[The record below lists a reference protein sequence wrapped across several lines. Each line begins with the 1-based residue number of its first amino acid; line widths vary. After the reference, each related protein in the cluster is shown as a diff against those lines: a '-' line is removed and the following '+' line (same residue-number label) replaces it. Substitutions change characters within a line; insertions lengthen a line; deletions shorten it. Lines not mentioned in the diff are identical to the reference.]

1 MNLRE
6 FIVAKG
12 YKDNP
17 RRLVE
22 DLIQLVFLILGLVA
36 VGSVLV
42 ITIYLVISGLPAIF
56 KIGPVEFLFGTRWAS
71 TASEPQFGIL
81 PFILTSI
88 YGTAGAIIIGVPIGF
103 FAAVFL
109 AKIAPKKVREIME
122 LCIGVLAGIPSVVY
136 GLVGM
141 TILVPGIRIIFGVP
155 DGATLFAAIIVL
167 AVMILPSVIN
177 VSLYAWISF
186 KSELY
191 GDAALNALYYF
202 PMQFIG
208 LWQWRKRGAV
218 DDVKAVKARK
228 MTAMQRVWLVLGCA
242 VLTVGAALILDKV
255 GDPQPYKDAATTVLS
270 VIAQI
275 LMVTAFAEQWALW
288 IVNNIISIVMWV
300 ICTAQGDSHASL
312 MVLMWV
318 FYLMNSVNGYRVWL
332 KKLS

>member
-1 MNLRE
+1 MEGRFNQLNMGRFVNFFKSNVLEPFDYFLIIGIIAANLIHSVVVGQVD
-6 FIVAKG
+6 FIGSLAGIAGVICVVLVAKG
-12 YKDNP
+12 NIWNY
-17 RRLVE
+17 
-22 DLIQLVFLILGLVA
+22 F
-36 VGSVLV
+36 
-42 ITIYLVISGLPAIF
+42 
-56 KIGPVEFLFGTRWAS
+56 FG
-71 TASEPQFGIL
+71 
-81 PFILTSI
+81 
-88 YGTAGAIIIGVPIGF
+88 
-103 FAAVFL
+103 
-109 AKIAPKKVREIME
+109 
-122 LCIGVLAGIPSVVY
+122 
-136 GLVGM
+136 
-141 TILVPGIRIIFGVP
+141 
-155 DGATLFAAIIVL
+155 
-167 AVMILPSVIN
+167 VIN

-186 KSELY
+186 KSDLY

-208 LWQWRKRGAV
+208 LWQWRKRGAT
-218 DDVKAVKARK
+218 DDVKAVKARR
-228 MTAMQRVWLVLGCA
+228 MTARQRILLALACA
-242 VLTVGAALILDKV
+242 VLIAAAGYGLDRL